1 MPKTDVPI
9 ERLIEQLHGEGW
21 MARCDAAR
29 LLGQSRDPRALDAL
43 LPDLIDSDWRVR
55 RNAAQ
60 ALGALRDKRAVE
72 PLIQSLKD
80 RTMTVRQRA
89 IVALGR
95 IKDLQAL
102 PALLEI
108 LLENRHESYDANKAI
123 HKFGKKAIPEI
134 ATAFKRTKDQQLML
148 LLIEMKYESAFE
160 LILKLLESDEPAAR
174 LTAIQEMGKLGDKRA
189 IPYLV
194 SELNNDNPTT
204 QREAI
209 QALGKLEATETV
221 AGMLNLL
228 KDDQLYGPH
237 SSVYR
242 AITEA
247 FQGFGGIT
255 NEIKN
260 AFPGNYPAI
269 FNMGG
274 APISLPEAMGF
285 LGNDQPNLLS
295 DAIAKLQTG
304 LPKPDEETDP
314 ITNTVR
320 KTLDDMGWKFGVMFQ
335 DARDAK
341 QERVTRLME
350 LLKAESNLTRAAA
363 GLTLPWYGDERV
375 IDPLKQASQDS
386 DETVSRAAR
395 WALQALQKTLSDRK
409 QHGL

>member
-1 MPKTDVPI
+1 
-9 ERLIEQLHGEGW
+9 
-21 MARCDAAR
+21 
-29 LLGQSRDPRALDAL
+29 
-43 LPDLIDSDWRVR
+43 VR

-95 IKDLQAL
+95 IKDLRAL

-134 ATAFKRTKDQQLML
+134 AKAFERTKNQQLML
-148 LLIEMKYESAFE
+148 MLIEMRYEGAFE

-174 LTAIQEMGKLGDKRA
+174 LTAIQEMGKLGDKRVISHLA
-189 IPYLV
+189 
-194 SELNNDNPTT
+194 SQFKNDDPTM
-204 QREAI
+204 QSEAI
-209 QALGKLEATETV
+209 QALGKLGATETIPD
-221 AGMLNLL
+221 MLNIL

-242 AITEA
+242 AVTEA
-247 FQGFGGIT
+247 FQAFGGIT

-260 AFPGNYPAI
+260 AFPGNYPAM
-269 FNMGG
+269 FNVGG
-274 APISLPEAMGF
+274 ATISLPEAMGL
-285 LGNDQPNLLS
+285 LGNNQPSLLS

-304 LPKPDEETDP
+304 FPKPAEETDP
-314 ITNTVR
+314 VTNTVR
-320 KTLDDMGWKFGVMFQ
+320 KTLDDMAWKFGVMFQ

-341 QERVTRLME
+341 QDRVIRLME

-363 GLTLPWYGDERV
+363 TLTLPWYGDERA
-375 IDPLKQASQDS
+375 IDPLKQASQDT

-395 WALQALQKTLSDRK
+395 WALQALQKALSDRK
-409 QHGL
+409 QAGW